1 MNIICGQ
8 WDNLLV
14 FIGILL
20 RTVFIVMIVMAMMR
34 RTMTPMFRTGNRNYL
49 LDDVYKLSIL
59 EYLLDVHL
67 GADMFLGMLVVVSV
81 VSRGG
86 GGGGLHNNSSNNS
99 NSNDEQGL
107 HHVGG
112 RDEVGRF
119 VVVVVYFVKAGR

>member
-1 MNIICGQ
+1 MNMWPMQ

-20 RTVFIVMIVMAMMR
+20 RTVFIIMMAMMR
-34 RTMTPMFRTGNRNYL
+34 RTMTPMFRTGNRNNF

-67 GADMFLGMLVVVSV
+67 DADVLLGMLVVVSV

-86 GGGGLHNNSSNNS
+86 SGLHNNSSNNS

-112 RDEVGRF
+112 RDEVGL
-119 VVVVVYFVKAGR
+119 

>member
-20 RTVFIVMIVMAMMR
+20 RTVFIVMIVIAMMR
-34 RTMTPMFRTGNRNYL
+34 RTMTPMFRTGHRNYL

-67 GADMFLGMLVVVSV
+67 SADMFLRMLVVVSV

-86 GGGGLHNNSSNNS
+86 SGLHNNSSNNS

-107 HHVGG
+107 HLVSVRYEVVCSGCSEG
-112 RDEVGRF
+112 RKVLPM
-119 VVVVVYFVKAGR
+119 